1 MSETSKKRSPGA
13 LGGKVKKKKYIRKNN
28 RLSGMPR
35 SHAAA
40 PEGLM
45 HYLVGVT
52 DKLRGISAEQRDKI
66 GGVLPKGL
74 MQTRQG
80 IPQYGD
86 NYNRKKK
93 KITPAKQKNINQ
105 AAPVIKRI
113 VEGNKPKVKFTSK
126 PEKPLSPAVKR
137 KQIKK
142 QSKKYGGK
150 IKNRNMGG
158 VIGGGLASQDVTDYL
173 YKYDS

>member
-1 MSETSKKRSPGA
+1 MSDEKINISKTKKPRYKKTNVTVVDAKTG
-13 LGGKVKKKKYIRKNN
+13 KKKDDGSTGVMDAENYINYINMKYPNYLTSQTPNAKRN
-28 RLSGMPR
+28 RR
-35 SHAAA
+35 Q
-40 PEGLM
+40 
-45 HYLVGVT
+45 
-52 DKLRGISAEQRDKI
+52 SAKALEI
-66 GGVLPKGL
+66 
-74 MQTRQG
+74 
-80 IPQYGD
+80 I
-86 NYNRKKK
+86 NSRKKPTGK

-105 AAPVIKRI
+105 ASEVSKNIIK
-113 VEGNKPKVKFTSK
+113 GYKKGSPVKFTSK
-126 PEKPLSPAVKR
+126 PEKPLSPAAKK

>member
-74 MQTRQG
+74 KKTKHVF
-80 IPQYGD
+80 PNHGD
-86 NYNRKKK
+86 TISSSKRK
-93 KITPAKQKNINQ
+93 ASEVSKNI
-105 AAPVIKRI
+105 IK
-113 VEGNKPKVKFTSK
+113 GYKKGSPVKFTPK
-126 PEKPLSPAVKR
+126 PEKPLSPAAKR